1 MKAPETQIAVTLY
14 NLREHCRTESDFDRT
29 LDKVCAIGYQAIQ
42 LSGVALD
49 VKTVKKQLDKH
60 NLYCCAT
67 HEGLANITADDLTPL
82 IDKMQCLECDFTAL
96 GGPGMTY
103 INSYNMTCELADK
116 MLKAGEELL
125 NHGIRLG
132 YHNHA
137 QEFKKFAENNKT
149 MLETFYLRTATP
161 NRPKVYAEIDVHW
174 VARGGGSPV
183 RWIWNVN
190 GRMPVV
196 HFKDLAIWEGEP
208 RICEVGEGNLDW
220 PAIIKAC
227 QETNVR
233 WYSIEQDTEWPGRDI
248 FESIKISYNNLRA
261 MGVR

>member
-1 MKAPETQIAVTLY
+1 MKAPDSQLAVTLY
-14 NLREHCRTESDFDRT
+14 NLREYCKTESDLDRT
-29 LDKVCAIGYQAIQ
+29 LDKVCDIGFQAIQ
-42 LSGVALD
+42 LSGVSLD
-49 VKTVKKQLDKH
+49 VQTVKKQLDKH

-67 HEGLANITADDLTPL
+67 HESLATLTAEDLTPV
-82 IDKMQCLECDFTAL
+82 IDKMKCLECDFTAL
-96 GGPGMTY
+96 GMPTLNW
-103 INSYNMTCELADK
+103 INSYTMACELADRMMK
-116 MLKAGEELL
+116 SGEELIK
-125 NHGIRLG
+125 HGIRLG

-137 QEFKKFAENNKT
+137 AEFKKFAENKKT
-149 MLETFYLRTATP
+149 MLETFYLRTAKP
-161 NRPKVYAEIDVHW
+161 GLNSVYAEIDVHW

-196 HFKDLAIWEGEP
+196 HFKDLVIWEGEP

-248 FESIKISYNNLRA
+248 FESMRISYNNLRA
-261 MGVR
+261 LGVR

>member
-1 MKAPETQIAVTLY
+1 MKAPDSQLAVTLY
-14 NLREHCRTESDFDRT
+14 NLREYCKTESDLDRT
-29 LDKVCAIGYQAIQ
+29 LDKVCDIGYQAVQ
-42 LSGVALD
+42 VSGVQLD
-49 VKTVKKQLDKH
+49 AKIIKKQLDKH
-60 NLYCCAT
+60 NLFCCAT
-67 HEGLANITADDLTPL
+67 HENLAALTAEDLTPV
-82 IDKMQCLECDFTAL
+82 IDKLQTLECDFTAL
-96 GGPGMTY
+96 GMPSLNW
-103 INSYNMTCELADK
+103 INSYAMTCELADK
-116 MLKAGEELL
+116 MMESGEKFLQ
-125 NHGIRLG
+125 HGIRLG

-137 QEFKKFAENNKT
+137 AEFKKFAENKKT
-149 MLETFYLRTATP
+149 MLETFYLRTAKSGL
-161 NRPKVYAEIDVHW
+161 NSVYAEIDVHW

-196 HFKDLAIWEGEP
+196 HFKDLVIWEGEP

>member
-14 NLREHCRTESDFDRT
+14 NLREHCKTESDFDRT
-29 LDKVCAIGYQAIQ
+29 LDKVCAIGYQAVQ

-49 VKTVKKQLDKH
+49 VQTVKKQLDKH

-67 HEGLANITADDLTPL
+67 HEGLAALTADDLTPL
-82 IDKMQCLECDFTAL
+82 IDKMKCLECDFTAL
-96 GGPGMTY
+96 GSPGLTY

-116 MLKAGEELL
+116 MLKSGEELL
-125 NHGIRLG
+125 KHGIKLG

-137 QEFKKFAENNKT
+137 HEFKKFAENNKT

-161 NRPKVYAEIDVHW
+161 GQAKVYAEIDVHW

>member
-1 MKAPETQIAVTLY
+1 MKAPDSQLAVTLY
-14 NLREHCRTESDFDRT
+14 NLREYCKTESDLDRT
-29 LDKVCAIGYQAIQ
+29 LDKVCDIGYQAVQ
-42 LSGVALD
+42 VSGVQLD
-49 VKTVKKQLDKH
+49 AKIIKKQLDKH
-60 NLYCCAT
+60 NLFCCAT
-67 HEGLANITADDLTPL
+67 HENLAALTAEDLTPV
-82 IDKMQCLECDFTAL
+82 IDKLQTLECDFTAL
-96 GGPGMTY
+96 GMPSLNW
-103 INSYNMTCELADK
+103 INSYAMTCELADK
-116 MLKAGEELL
+116 MMESGEKFVQ
-125 NHGIRLG
+125 HGIRLG

-137 QEFKKFAENNKT
+137 AEFKKFAENKKT
-149 MLETFYLRTATP
+149 MLETFYLRTAKSGL
-161 NRPKVYAEIDVHW
+161 NSVYAEIDVHW

-196 HFKDLAIWEGEP
+196 HFKDLVIWEGEP

-248 FESIKISYNNLRA
+248 FESMRISYNNLRA
-261 MGVR
+261 LGVR